1 MRVLGWLAS
10 MVGLVGV
17 FAFNAVTPLLW
28 VLRWNVRSRA
38 RDLLAVPDA
47 GLEAA
52 ISLTDRVADWLDD
65 ASAGINDIKVK
76 ADDLAAAPVV
86 DEASAAALAR
96 AIDDFISGPYA
107 TLRTV
112 YTGLRD
118 RALNVGETLRG
129 IGRAVPV
136 LEITDAI
143 ADRLEA
149 IDARMQEIDA
159 SMTTLA
165 QMGAA
170 GLAKP
175 GVAAAVSE
183 RANLASEQVQAIG
196 QSFSGIETSLHD
208 GRDRVVAADRLTA
221 RALTVGALVGTALT
235 LFVALLNVL
244 LFQQGRRWSRR

>member
-17 FAFNAVTPLLW
+17 FACNAVTPLLW

-52 ISLTDRVADWLDD
+52 IALTDRVADWLDD
-65 ASAGINDIKVK
+65 ASAGINDIKLR

-86 DEASAAALAR
+86 DEASAAALAT

-208 GRDRVVAADRLTA
+208 GRDRVVAADRRTA